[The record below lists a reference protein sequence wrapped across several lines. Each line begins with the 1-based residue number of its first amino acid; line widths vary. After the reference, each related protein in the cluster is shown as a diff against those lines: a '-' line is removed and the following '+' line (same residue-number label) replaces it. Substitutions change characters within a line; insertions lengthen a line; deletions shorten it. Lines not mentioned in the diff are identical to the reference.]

1 MNRKPELSDATQEPP
16 DEEMQA
22 IGYPP
27 PADPGTFGRRLAEI
41 IKRAMRG
48 KESHLNKK
56 P

>member
-1 MNRKPELSDATQEPP
+1 MNKKTGPSDAAQEAP

-27 PADPGTFGRRLAEI
+27 PVDPGTFGRRLSEI
-41 IKRAMRG
+41 IKRAIRP
-48 KESHLNKK
+48 KEDRANRK

>member
-1 MNRKPELSDATQEPP
+1 MSRKTEPSDAAQEPP

-41 IKRAMRG
+41 IRRAMRG
-48 KESHLNKK
+48 KESRPNKK

>member
-1 MNRKPELSDATQEPP
+1 MSKKSEPSDAAQDGP

-27 PADPGTFGRRLAEI
+27 PVDPGTFGQALSEI
-41 IKRAMRG
+41 IKRAMRLKG
-48 KESHLNKK
+48 NRSTRK